1 MSLNLQGANSLT
13 AALTSGGLAIGSTT
27 SQFSTASIITYVIN
41 GRFFTRA
48 AAATQALVIEPNTGI
63 VPTAP
68 NTLQTLAAGQSCAFA
83 VILDTA
89 GTFTVAQGDIVAAGQ
104 VTPVPAPPAGKAIVG
119 AIKVSNV
126 TNPFIPGTTAFSA
139 AGVTTTYINLAQH
152 PGVSV

>member
-1 MSLNLQGANSLT
+1 MSLNLQNANGLT
-13 AALTSGGLAIGSTT
+13 AAFNSGGLAIGTTT
-27 SQFSTASIITYVIN
+27 SQFATAAIINYTIN
-41 GRFFTRA
+41 GRFYSKAIT
-48 AAATQALVIEPNTGI
+48 ATQALVIEPNTGI

-83 VILDTA
+83 VFLDTA
-89 GTFTVAQGDIVAAGQ
+89 GAFTVAQGDIVAAGAP
-104 VTPVPAPPAGKAIVG
+104 TPVPVAPSGKAIVG